1 MYRFAEVGQ
10 VFDLVPPHTG
20 DALEVRVEDQ
30 QLGHEISVD
39 NLLEILWEDIGQQL
53 GGGLSF
59 LFF

>member
-30 QLGHEISVD
+30 QLGHEVCVND
-39 NLLEILWEDIGQQL
+39 LLEILWEDIR
-53 GGGLSF
+53 
-59 LFF
+59 